1 MPGIQE
7 FTSEFFDASS
17 RAWMANKERSG
28 ASVGYVCTIPKR
40 DGAPCGVSVKAEA
53 MEPLCCRRHRKG
65 MVTEKKQALVAV
77 LPKKY
82 NTRHSTV
89 EVS

>member
-7 FTSEFFDASS
+7 FTSDFFDASS
-17 RAWMANKERSG
+17 KAWMANKERSG
-28 ASVGYVCTIPKR
+28 ASVGYVCTVPKR

-53 MEPLCCRRHRKG
+53 LEPLCCGRHRNA
-65 MVTEKKQALVAV
+65 EKKRPVASV
-77 LPKKY
+77 LQKKHR
-82 NTRHSTV
+82 TRSTVAV

>member
-28 ASVGYVCTIPKR
+28 ASVGYVCMVPKR

-53 MEPLCCRRHRKG
+53 MEPLCCGRHRN
-65 MVTEKKQALVAV
+65 TEKKRTTTA
-77 LPKKY
+77 LPKKHK
-82 NTRHSTV
+82 TRSTVAV